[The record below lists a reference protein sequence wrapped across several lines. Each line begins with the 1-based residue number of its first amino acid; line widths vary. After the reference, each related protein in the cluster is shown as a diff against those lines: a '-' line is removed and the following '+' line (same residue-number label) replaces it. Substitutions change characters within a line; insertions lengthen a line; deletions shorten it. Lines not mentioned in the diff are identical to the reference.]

1 MAVASLLN
9 PIPVHSLLE
18 LAPSRSPE
26 WVRSGAP
33 GTWKLLRLVMDVQL
47 EDGKNKVG
55 CEESQRVK
63 KFNVATSLYNQPK
76 EKKDLDLNSL

>member
-18 LAPSRSPE
+18 LAPRRSPE
-26 WVRSGAP
+26 WVRSGVP

-47 EDGKNKVG
+47 EYGKNKVG
-55 CEESQRVK
+55 CEESRRVK